1 MLEKDKKYK
10 FQMTKSQ
17 KPMQNRYQNVNL
29 TEKKLQTT
37 VKKKNNCKF
46 KRQKV
51 INQCN
56 IDIKRQN

>member
-1 MLEKDKKYK
+1 
-10 FQMTKSQ
+10 MTKSQ
-17 KPMQNRYQNVNL
+17 KPMENRYQNVNL

-51 INQCN
+51 IN
-56 IDIKRQN
+56 